1 MIIKNLTRKSGTGQL
16 LSYLFRYIT
25 AEQKTTVKPFIV
37 RHNIRSNSIA
47 GYVKE
52 FEQNEKNRIVKRKD
66 QTCINHTIIS
76 WSKKDAKKLN
86 DNMLRDLAKVYIRF
100 RGELNLYVITK
111 HVDKEHTHLH
121 CCVSATEI
129 GTGKSSRISKMEFED
144 LKKSLDTYQKE
155 HYPEL
160 ANSLPYHGKKR
171 ESMMDAWKKVDK
183 ELEELDSIRK
193 GSSRESERNF
203 VRSLDIFESE
213 LEGLNAFHC

>member
-25 AEQKTTVKPFIV
+25 AEVKTTTKPFIV
-37 RHNIRSNSIA
+37 RHNIRSNSIP
-47 GYVKE
+47 GYVQE
-52 FEQNEKNRIVKRKD
+52 FEQNERNRKVKRKD

-76 WSKKDAKKLN
+76 WSNKDAKHLN
-86 DNMLRDLAKVYIRF
+86 DNTLRNLAKAYIRF

-121 CCVSATEI
+121 CCVSATEM
-129 GTGKSSRISKMEFED
+129 GTGKSSRISKLEFEG
-144 LKKSLDTYQKE
+144 LKKSLDAYQKE

-160 ANSLPYHGKKR
+160 ANSLPHHGKKR
-171 ESMMDAWKKVDK
+171 QNMLDAWKKVDR

-193 GSSRESERNF
+193 GNNKESERDF

-213 LEGLNAFHC
+213 LEGLNAFHR